1 MTPITRIK
9 KILIGAASALFILPS
24 IAVAQTPAS
33 GNSIDNLQV
42 AQQDNLTVVKIQLRQ
57 PLSAPPSS
65 FSVADPARIVFD
77 FPQSSNG
84 LGRSSQEADQGDL
97 RSMNV
102 VQAGDRTRLVLNL
115 KKMVPFETKLD
126 GSTVLI
132 TLQSGA
138 VQTTAAATAP
148 EKPAQHFPEIK
159 AREADEHAIKDISFR
174 RNADGA
180 GAITIDLTDANT
192 GIDVKKQAN
201 TLIVEFQ
208 KTKLPDSLRK
218 KLDVIDFATPVSAV
232 ATTTFGESVRVAITS
247 TGLWE
252 HAAYQ
257 SDNQFVVQVK
267 PIKEDPNK
275 LFQGSGQQGYQGE
288 KITLNFQN
296 IPIRE
301 LLYVFSDITGLNIV
315 VGDNVAGNVSLRLND
330 VPWDQALEIVM
341 QQRSLAMVKNGNV
354 LQIDTVQNIA
364 AKNDERT
371 KARKA
376 QDEADAQSTE
386 TFRINYQKP
395 ADILKKL
402 TDSKFVTAR
411 GRAVVDDYTRQIFV
425 TETPANLDLIRDFIQ
440 KVDVKNR
447 QVLIEA
453 KYVAASE
460 SYGRDLGVKLSF
472 TNNKQTPLTG
482 GQSPIYI
489 GQPATTEGIMTEQ
502 LTNSNGSTSFYPIAG
517 GTAAKP
523 TLLDSGLP
531 GGNQL
536 KLSLFN
542 AAVTR
547 ILDLELRAAETDGR
561 TKSIASPRVVTYDN
575 GTANISDGSTLYLP
589 TTSATGV
596 VTQLAINANLSLVVT
611 PQITPDGQILMK
623 GLAITRNRPGA
634 VSGTS
639 AQVFTSTVTT
649 DVMVENGGTIVL
661 GGITTADD
669 TENVAKVPLL
679 GDLPVVGNLFRSTT
693 TTRSRTELLVFIT
706 PRILP

>member
-1 MTPITRIK
+1 MTPITRMK
-9 KILIGAASALFILPS
+9 KLLRRAAFALFILPVT
-24 IAVAQTPAS
+24 ALAQAPAG

-65 FSVADPARIVFD
+65 FSVADPARVVFD

-84 LGRSSQEADQGDL
+84 LGRSSQEVDQGDL
-97 RSMNV
+97 RSVNV
-102 VQAGDRTRLVLNL
+102 VQAGDRTRMVLNL

-126 GSTVLI
+126 GNTVLI
-132 TLQSGA
+132 TLQSLA

-148 EKPAQHFPEIK
+148 EKPVQHFPEVK
-159 AREADEHAIKDISFR
+159 ARDADEHAIKDISFR

-180 GAITIDLTDANT
+180 GAVTIELTDANT
-192 GIDVKKQAN
+192 GIDVKKQSN

-232 ATTTFGESVRVAITS
+232 ATTTFGDSVRVAITS
-247 TGLWE
+247 SGLWE

-460 SYGRDLGVKLSF
+460 NFGRDLGVKLGF
-472 TNNKQTPLTG
+472 TNTKQSFLRRGEPSILFA
-482 GQSPIYI
+482 QR
-489 GQPATTEGIMTEQ
+489 ATTNLIATDDFVIGDGSKITGFNSEGTQ
-502 LTNSNGSTSFYPIAG
+502 AKST
-517 GTAAKP
+517 T
-523 TLLDSGLP
+523 LDSGIP

-542 AAVTR
+542 ANVTR
-547 ILDLELRAAETDGR
+547 ILDLELRAAETDGK

-669 TENVAKVPLL
+669 TENVQKVPFL

-693 TTRSRTELLVFIT
+693 TSRSRTELLVFIT